1 MGDLD
6 GKKNR
11 HLSLELCLSENKES
25 SQIQGNSRVRAKT
38 LDQLGKPEWKRIR
51 GNVGEIAVDTHSLF
65 CVRYDSSNHSRCS
78 PAVRKLFDANHAKK
92 GISRC
97 TTSLQGFRTFLG
109 FWLGALGDP
118 FVTFQL
124 G

>member
-1 MGDLD
+1 M
-6 GKKNR
+6 
-11 HLSLELCLSENKES
+11 
-25 SQIQGNSRVRAKT
+25 RAKT

-51 GNVGEIAVDTHSLF
+51 GNVEIHSLF

-109 FWLGALGDP
+109 FWLGGLG
-118 FVTFQL
+118 
-124 G
+124 